1 MSSSYRAL
9 VMETVGPDEVDAIR
23 RHVQC
28 QHAYGSNRFR
38 AAIDAQLGRSAGP
51 RKIGRPKKSDETQG
65 NRERPLGPWF
75 SAWKLGDAVRDQVAL
90 VR

>member
-1 MSSSYRAL
+1 MTGTSSLCSFMPCHARPGLMCRVCRSMSSSYRAL

-51 RKIGRPKKSDETQG
+51 RKIGRPKKSD
-65 NRERPLGPWF
+65 
-75 SAWKLGDAVRDQVAL
+75 
-90 VR
+90 